1 MHTHNVTTMSQ
12 APPRKFGLS
21 DDPHGP
27 RINLRQCLEAALHQS
42 ESLID
47 KALDGMQ
54 GKGKAAKG
62 VGMQAKPNFSP
73 AVQAMVE
80 LLSSQ
85 REVMKDSFNEHLRAS
100 VYEGVG
106 VDAQSPQM
114 MRFEDLKL
122 FEEEDL
128 DESIEVARTLQEIC
142 LLVDDVVPPLD
153 ALMSSLLGW
162 ITVQPQINP
171 LRPEMYARA
180 LRECIAQQITDVEVR
195 GTILSQ
201 MAGRMGTSLRRLYV
215 ELSSWLKSGGVESA
229 SALQPNQVQS
239 SVAKPS
245 VVGTMGNSVARTLLT
260 LDRLRRLLSG
270 ELDTDARRP
279 DFLHTVPA
287 SVVAL
292 QDMRQVEA
300 MVQRLENKARKAAE
314 NPDADAARKKVAAR
328 LALADGKNLGKQLGE
343 EVVRLMLDNLIQDER
358 LLSGVRGHLQT
369 LEPMLMDIAQVDGRF
384 FTDKHHAAR
393 QFLDKVTNRSLGFA
407 TERDEGYSK
416 FLKSI
421 EKSIVSLGKKT
432 SSGDDASQAFSEVL
446 QSLEKAWERLDAEDR
461 TRREEAAR
469 ALMHA
474 EQRNMLAQYL
484 AQEFRAN
491 AEGVDVPSAVVDF
504 VCGPWAQAVA
514 EAQLGCTDGTSDPQ
528 GYHALVSELYWS
540 VQPRVAKRNR
550 KRLVQIIPDMLGK
563 LRQGLHLIEF
573 PPERITDFF
582 TELISMHEAALE
594 GGRPKPVVPAAASPE
609 LVQAAYQA
617 EDEAALSDR
626 AELEALYAAINED
639 KDTARDVARIIE
651 LSTEGSPEGKLEDS
665 TLDAQEDFSPSKS
678 PAVSGDRQDVWLA
691 KREAQEA
698 GFVEENA
705 VLLLD
710 ATANKPVVKASV
722 DQPVVVNA
730 IPIGSWVEMMLE
742 TQWVRAQLTWASPHR
757 TLFMFVSHG
766 GKAHS
771 MSQRTMDKLRSQNMI
786 RVVSDGRLVDKALDA
801 VAQTALHNSLV
812 AGQEQPKT

>member
-1 MHTHNVTTMSQ
+1 MPRWQLHHHNIKTMSQ
-12 APPRKFGLS
+12 GTSRKLGIS
-21 DDPHGP
+21 GDPHGP
-27 RINLRQCLEAALHQS
+27 RIALRQCLEAALHQS
-42 ESLID
+42 ETLVD
-47 KALDGMQ
+47 KALDGML
-54 GKGKAAKG
+54 GKGKPAKG
-62 VGMQAKPNFSP
+62 SVGLQAKPNFSP
-73 AVQAMVE
+73 AVQAMLE
-80 LLSSQ
+80 LLSGQ
-85 REVMKDSFNEHLRAS
+85 REIVKNSFNQHLRAS
-100 VYEGVG
+100 VYEGMG

-142 LLVDDVVPPLD
+142 LLVDEVLPPLD
-153 ALMSSLLGW
+153 AYMSSLLGW

-180 LRECIAQQITDVEVR
+180 LRECIAEQISDAEVR
-195 GTILSQ
+195 SAILSQ
-201 MAGRMGTSLRRLYV
+201 MAGRVGGSLRRLYV
-215 ELSSWLKSGGVESA
+215 ELCAWLKSGGVEAA
-229 SALQPNQVQS
+229 STVQPNQVQNN
-239 SVAKPS
+239 VAKPS

-279 DFLHTVPA
+279 QDFLHTVPA

-300 MVQRLENKARKAAE
+300 MVQRLEDKARKAAE
-314 NPDADAARKKVAAR
+314 NPDADAARKKIAAR

-358 LLSGVRGHLQT
+358 LLPGVRGHLQT
-369 LEPMLMDIAQVDGRF
+369 LEPMLMEIAKVDGRF
-384 FTDKHHAAR
+384 FSDKQHAAR
-393 QFLDKVTNRSLGFA
+393 QFLDKVTNRSLAFA

-416 FLKSI
+416 FVKSI
-421 EKSIVSLGKKT
+421 EKSIASLGKKSSNGEDT
-432 SSGDDASQAFSEVL
+432 SLAFSEVL
-446 QSLEKAWERLDAEDR
+446 QSLEKVWEHLDAEER
-461 TRREEAAR
+461 AHREEAAR

-491 AEGVDVPSAVVDF
+491 AQGVDVPPAVVDF

-514 EAQLGCTDGTSDPQ
+514 EVQLRCTDGTSDPQ
-528 GYHALVSELYWS
+528 GYHALVHELYWS

-550 KRLVQIIPDMLGK
+550 RRLVQIIPDMLGK
-563 LRQGLHLIEF
+563 LREGLHLIEF

-594 GGRPKPVVPAAASPE
+594 GGRPKPVVSATASPE
-609 LVQAAYQA
+609 LVQAAHQA

-639 KDTARDVARIIE
+639 KDASQDAARIIE
-651 LSTEGSPEGKLEDS
+651 LTATEIASDV
-665 TLDAQEDFSPSKS
+665 QEEVSSSKS
-678 PAVSGDRQDVWLA
+678 AALSGDRNDVWLA
-691 KREAQEA
+691 KREAQDA

-705 VLLLD
+705 VMLLD
-710 ATANKPVVKASV
+710 ATAPKPTAKTSA
-722 DQPVVVNA
+722 DQSVVVNA
-730 IPIGSWVEMMLE
+730 IPIGSWVEMMLD

-801 VAQTALHNSLV
+801 VAQSELHNSVV
-812 AGQEQPKT
+812 AGQW

>member
-1 MHTHNVTTMSQ
+1 MSQ
-12 APPRKFGLS
+12 APFSKFGIT
-21 DDPHGP
+21 DDHHGP
-27 RINLRQCLEAALHQS
+27 RIALRQCLEAALHQS

-62 VGMQAKPNFSP
+62 IGMQTKPNFSP
-73 AVQAMVE
+73 AVQVAVE
-80 LLSSQ
+80 LLSNQ
-85 REVMKDSFNEHLRAS
+85 REAIKNSFNEHLRAS

-106 VDAQSPQM
+106 VDAQAPQM

-128 DESIEVARTLQEIC
+128 DESIEVARTLQELC
-142 LLVDDVVPPLD
+142 LLVDDVVPQLD

-180 LRECIAQQITDVEVR
+180 LRECIAQQISDVEVR
-195 GTILSQ
+195 GAVLSQ
-201 MAGRMGTSLRRLYV
+201 MAGRVGNSLRRLYV
-215 ELSSWLKSGGVESA
+215 ELCSWLKSGGVEA
-229 SALQPNQVQS
+229 ANTVQPGQVQNN
-239 SVAKPS
+239 VAKQS

-300 MVQRLENKARKAAE
+300 MVQRLESKARKAAE

-343 EVVRLMLDNLIQDER
+343 EVVRLMLDNLIQDDR
-358 LLSGVRGHLQT
+358 LLAGVRGHLQT
-369 LEPMLMDIAQVDGRF
+369 LEPVLMEIAKLDGRF
-384 FTDKHHAAR
+384 FSDKQHAAR
-393 QFLDKVTNRSLGFA
+393 QFLDKVTDRSLGFA
-407 TERDEGYSK
+407 TERDEGYAK

-421 EKSIVSLGKKT
+421 EKSIASLGKKT
-432 SSGDDASQAFSEVL
+432 SNGDDASQAFSEVL

-461 TRREEAAR
+461 ARREEAAR

-491 AEGVDVPSAVVDF
+491 AEGVDVPPAVVDF

-514 EAQLGCTDGTSDPQ
+514 EAQLDCVDGTSDPQ

-550 KRLVQIIPDMLGK
+550 KRLVQIIPGMLGK

-573 PPERITDFF
+573 PPERISDFF
-582 TELISMHEAALE
+582 TELIAMHEAALE
-594 GGRPKPVVPAAASPE
+594 GGRPKSTVPVTASPE
-609 LVQAAYQA
+609 MVQAAHQA
-617 EDEAALSDR
+617 EDEAVLSDR

-639 KDTARDVARIIE
+639 KDMALDVARIIE
-651 LSTEGSPEGKLEDS
+651 LAAQSTELSAQELAS
-665 TLDAQEDFSPSKS
+665 DAQEDASPSKS
-678 PAVSGDRQDVWLA
+678 AALSGDRNDVWLA

-698 GFVEENA
+698 GFVEENQ
-705 VLLLD
+705 VMLLD
-710 ATANKPVVKASV
+710 AVASHSTV
-722 DQPVVVNA
+722 QTSADQPVVVNA
-730 IPIGSWVEMMLE
+730 ISIGSWVEMMLDN
-742 TQWVRAQLTWASPHR
+742 QWVRAQLTWASPHR
-757 TLFMFVSHG
+757 TLFMFVSNG

-801 VAQTALHNSLV
+801 VAQTALRNSVV
-812 AGQEQPKT
+812 AGQEQPKI